1 MRGTKKWGWKNK
13 NKEEEEDKENSN
25 EIKRWSVVGDRP
37 PNNNKERKFGQKQEV
52 ICHGM
57 ADHLI
62 ITRHTCGQ
70 V

>member
-1 MRGTKKWGWKNK
+1 MFTYIPIHDEHLMKHGPCIV
-13 NKEEEEDKENSN
+13 
-25 EIKRWSVVGDRP
+25 EISMSQKIGIKI
-37 PNNNKERKFGQKQEV
+37 NNKERKFGQKQEV

>member
-1 MRGTKKWGWKNK
+1 MFTYIPIHDEHLMKHGPCIV
-13 NKEEEEDKENSN
+13 
-25 EIKRWSVVGDRP
+25 EISMSQKIGIKINNNNN
-37 PNNNKERKFGQKQEV
+37 NNNKERKFGQKQEV

-62 ITRHTCGQ
+62 TRHTCGQ